1 MCGSQTHA
9 ELVSYWGMLAY
20 FVKSELVVLC
30 QWRGIRIL
38 KKIRTTNKLKPR
50 ATHRFHNW
58 KMRVLIGLLC
68 VPCAISSALTSKLFP
83 PSEAE
88 AGGLRLTQVVGVA
101 SREEILKSG
110 ETLQH
115 LLASGLKDVDLR
127 DGSVAVGRIYCC
139 HQWTENGTNILFF
152 VPPNVSLKIGD
163 LVSVRMGSK
172 STKREGGTVNMAVEV
187 REKKDDPMSQCS
199 WNPPNDAMW
208 TRILYCSWMP
218 AEGWTL
224 QKGLHK
230 TWLKPALSDAKA
242 EQ

>member
-1 MCGSQTHA
+1 MVQSLPGSNPG
-9 ELVSYWGMLAY
+9 VVPY
-20 FVKSELVVLC
+20 FVMSELVALW
-30 QWRGIRIL
+30 QRRGTQILEEIRIA
-38 KKIRTTNKLKPR
+38 NKLKPR
-50 ATHRFHNW
+50 SAHRFQNW
-58 KMRVLIGLLC
+58 EMRVLIGLLC
-68 VPCAISSALTSKLFP
+68 MPCVISSASTSKLFP

-139 HQWTENGTNILFF
+139 HQWTENGTNILFY

-163 LVSVRMGSK
+163 LVSVRMGRK

-187 REKKDDPMSQCS
+187 REKKDDPISQCS
-199 WNPPNDAMW
+199 WNPPDDKMW

-230 TWLKPALSDAKA
+230 TWLKPASEAKA
-242 EQ
+242 EPR